1 MKEIVLGIEGMSLE
15 DHVSMGATAARK
27 CREIVHN
34 TEHVI
39 AIELLCA
46 AQAMDLFTNMK
57 PGQGTIKAYRIIR
70 DAVSHLDKDRVLS
83 KDIEAVVDLM
93 RSGNILAEVETA
105 IGELQ

>member
-27 CREIVHN
+27 CKEIVHN

-57 PGQGTIKAYRIIR
+57 PGQGTMVAYKIIR
-70 DAVSHLDKDRVLS
+70 DAVPHLEQDRVLS
-83 KDIEAVVDLM
+83 KDIETAVNLL
-93 RSGNILAEVETA
+93 RSGTIVEAVETA
-105 IGELQ
+105 VGKLQ

>member
-1 MKEIVLGIEGMSLE
+1 MSLQ
-15 DHVSMGATAARK
+15 DHVSMGATAARA

-34 TEHVI
+34 NEHVI

-57 PGQGTIKAYRIIR
+57 PGQGTIKAYKMIR
-70 DAVSHLDKDRVLS
+70 DTVPHLEADRVLS

-93 RSGNILAEVETA
+93 RSGKILEEVENVV
-105 IGELQ
+105 GELR

>member
-34 TEHVI
+34 TEHVT

-57 PGQGTIKAYRIIR
+57 PGQGTIRAYSMIR
-70 DAVSHLDKDRVLS
+70 DTVPHLEEDRVLS

-93 RSGNILAEVETA
+93 RSGTILEEVETA
-105 IGELQ
+105 VGKLQ